1 MPGSRAPG
9 HAFYAAHAGIGSKE
23 RREAAEAFRE
33 VQQQLQ
39 PMVNFLVLTMPA
51 IQDDRV
57 LMPGSLLEAAAL
69 HAAID
74 ASPNLDEVFDR
85 AELLRLH
92 TLTDN
97 RYADVR
103 TLAEKQRQNAF
114 WLRRIGAHRQVAADP
129 QRRARAA
136 AGGVHRAGAHRAS
149 RHRASLPPPASGFLR
164 RLSRPP
170 RADPR
175 QPRGRP
181 ADRQTLPM
189 PAFLLPHR
197 PGPRCAPIPGSPL
210 MQALRIASMTAGRGV
225 SG

>member
-51 IQDDRV
+51 TQDDSV

-114 WLRRIGAHRQVAADP
+114 WLRRIERIGRWRLIRSAGRALP
-129 QRRARAA
+129 QEAFIEPEHTAQ
-136 AGGVHRAGAHRAS
+136 AGTAQ
-149 RHRASLPPPASGFLR
+149 ASLPRLPASSDG
-164 RLSRPP
+164 
-170 RADPR
+170 
-175 QPRGRP
+175 
-181 ADRQTLPM
+181 
-189 PAFLLPHR
+189 
-197 PGPRCAPIPGSPL
+197 
-210 MQALRIASMTAGRGV
+210 
-225 SG
+225 